1 MIDIENAKKEFDKYV
16 SNFNPSDKKIK
27 LKIDHIKRVAE
38 LSKKIAVNLEL
49 NEEQI
54 RLAEVIGF
62 FHDIGRFKQIELYH
76 TFKDKDSV
84 NHAELGIKI
93 LYEDNLIKRFN
104 IDSKYDNIIK
114 LAVLN
119 HNKNEIQEGLTDEEM
134 LFAKIIRDADKLD
147 IFYIICDEEYEMED
161 IFWSNNFKCKKISD
175 DVMKQFLNSKP
186 IDYDKVRS
194 NADQI
199 VTFYA
204 YVYNLY
210 FDFSIKYL
218 KENRYLNRFADRVN
232 KTFKSDEI
240 QRQVN
245 ILLERIDV

>member
-1 MIDIENAKKEFDKYV
+1 MIDIENVKKEFDKYV

-76 TFKDKDSV
+76 TFKDRDSV

-175 DVMKQFLNSKP
+175 DVMKQFLDSKP
-186 IDYDKVRS
+186 VDYDKVKS

-199 VTFYA
+199 VTFYG

-218 KENRYLNRFADRVN
+218 KESKYLNRFADRVN

-240 QRQVN
+240 QKQVN
-245 ILLERIDV
+245 ILLEKIDM